1 MTSPL
6 GRYPMPISKYLDQ
19 FKFQGNRSPTPSLSQ
34 HFALNE
40 KKVLM
45 FVQNNVP
52 QEFLGV

>member
-1 MTSPL
+1 
-6 GRYPMPISKYLDQ
+6 MPISKYLDQ
-19 FKFQGNRSPTPSLSQ
+19 FKFQGNCSPTPSLSQ

-52 QEFLGV
+52 KEFLGV